1 MSTSSE
7 IPTKNTSGNNTAPVE
22 AGDKPRE
29 VANKVE
35 EKTAP
40 VAGVTATTSPAGGPA
55 VSTGTALPVAALAN
69 DKSRNAESVSQDVV
83 KNAEKVKSAAPKK
96 IPIPSYVGWKQVAGW
111 TEDDVLTADEADE
124 DLLYNTTILESYLQD
139 KYYGEWYHNA
149 ALLTITA
156 FFSWIITRLG
166 GGLPSVFC
174 IAAVTATA
182 FRTSVRKLRKN
193 IREKVIREAAM
204 RKLETDTETIDWINL
219 LMNKF
224 WAINEPFIAE
234 QAVTIGNQVLADAAP
249 KFLSHIA
256 LDTFTL
262 GTKPPRLNHV
272 RTFPKTDEDIVVMDW
287 MYSFTPNDS
296 MDMTA
301 RQLKNFVDPQ
311 IQLNVGVGAG
321 KFGIN
326 FPIVVQNM
334 SFSGLMRVRI
344 KLVTSY
350 PHIKTIDAFFIT
362 PPTFDYVLKPIG
374 GKALG
379 FDINSLPGFEGFV
392 KGMVDFIIGP
402 MLYSPNTFQVNVQEL
417 LAGAGGDSAA
427 GVLAVTIFGAN
438 GIKSSEAIGNT
449 VDPYVIFSLNDRGE
463 LARSKT
469 QKSTKNP
476 RWNETKYILVQNVS
490 EALTL
495 SVFDFND
502 FRKDKFIGM
511 VNHPLESIVTKPD
524 QENLTLEILD
534 GNKSRGS
541 MNASLHWF
549 PVLEG
554 RKLDDGTVE
563 PPPESNTGIVKI
575 VLHQVKDL
583 DTSQSMVG
591 QYTPYAD
598 ILYNGELLHQTKHV
612 KRNNNAVWDESHEF
626 LVTDRRKAKIALRVK
641 DSRDLSTDPVL
652 GIYKGRLDSMLH
664 QFQTGH
670 DWFDL
675 NTKGRIRA
683 SITWKPIALK
693 GNAASKS
700 YAEPIGAIR
709 VHCIQAGDELRNLE
723 TIGKVDPYIRVMVN
737 GFHKARTVAV
747 PNTLAPLWDEV
758 LYIPVQSS
766 GQRMVIEAMDAE
778 NLGSDRTLGTFEL
791 DTGDFIKTNE
801 KGEYIEYIDTKQRTG
816 QFHMKKKGPKGTLI
830 YTLSFFPTVNVMDPD
845 EAEELRKEAEKKI
858 KEAEAAAASG
868 ESAKDEKKAEK
879 PESKEAAP
887 EPEQDEP
894 AAKDIPL
901 KELIQNE
908 SGVMAVTLLD
918 AKIYE
923 KDVYVRISVD
933 DAFFPAF
940 TSPKLASGSQLLSDT
955 GELLIRELSWSQVT
969 FQLTSK
975 PKGIKKDDFIASYKI
990 STLNLLKKSYHDK
1003 YQIHLKDGDKLVA
1016 ILNVRSRYF
1025 PLLMELDPSESINN
1039 MGELQG
1045 EIIRAENV
1053 PAADRSGYSDPY
1065 TVVLLNDEKVFKTK
1079 TVKKTLNPVWNEQ
1092 FGLEILSRT
1101 RTKLLLQVWDWDLGP
1116 TDDDFLGDVHVDLTQ
1131 LEPLTPTTLTLP
1143 LRGESGTIT
1152 VRFLFRPSYVSR
1164 RVDSS
1169 GMGATFANGAA
1180 IPGKLLGSA
1189 IGGAGD
1195 VAGGAL
1201 GLAGNVASNGV
1212 GAIAGVGS
1220 GAMAGVGAVA
1230 GVGGGAIAGV
1240 GSGLKSGA
1248 SKLKGTFR
1256 RSVSNSNASTNATN
1270 STSKY
1275 GDLGQNASSLSI
1287 NTGPHSGLEPPSPGF
1302 LHRRTASMRSN
1313 VSGATNAEGA
1323 IAGQIRLNTITGF
1336 DGVSSVLVKTYI
1348 KSSNSKEKEIHK
1360 SKTVKITSGGHVDE
1374 TFGFKADA
1382 TAQAIVFKVKE
1393 HKSLGRTEDLGEVT
1407 VSLAEATSGA
1417 LDLDVGQGQINVSI
1431 TV

>member
-1 MSTSSE
+1 
-7 IPTKNTSGNNTAPVE
+7 
-22 AGDKPRE
+22 
-29 VANKVE
+29 
-35 EKTAP
+35 
-40 VAGVTATTSPAGGPA
+40 
-55 VSTGTALPVAALAN
+55 
-69 DKSRNAESVSQDVV
+69 V
-83 KNAEKVKSAAPKK
+83 KNAEKAKSTAPKK
-96 IPIPSYVGWKQVAGW
+96 IITPSYVGWKQVAGW
-111 TEDDVLTADEADE
+111 TEDDVLTVDEADE
-124 DLLYNTTILESYLQD
+124 DLLYNTTVLENYLQD
-139 KYYGEWYHNA
+139 KYYGDWYHNA
-149 ALLTITA
+149 ALLTATA
-156 FFSWIITRLG
+156 FFSWIVTRLG

-174 IAAVTATA
+174 IAAVTAIA

-204 RKLETDTETIDWINL
+204 RKLETDTETIDWLNL

-224 WAINEPFIAE
+224 WSINEPFIAE

-256 LDTFTL
+256 LDVFTL

-321 KFGIN
+321 KFGVN
-326 FPIVVQNM
+326 FPIVIQNM

-350 PHIKTIDAFFIT
+350 PHIKTVDAFFIT

-374 GKALG
+374 GRALG

-392 KGMVDFIIGP
+392 KSMVDSIIGP

-438 GIKSSEAIGNT
+438 GIKSSEAMGNT
-449 VDPYVIFSLNDRGE
+449 VDPYVIFSLNNRNE

-469 QKSTKNP
+469 QRSTKNP

-511 VNHPLESIVTKPD
+511 ATYPLESIVTKPD
-524 QENLTLEILD
+524 QENLTLEILG

-583 DTSQSMVG
+583 DTSQSLVG

-598 ILYNGELLHQTKHV
+598 LLYNGELLHQTKHV
-612 KRNNNAVWDESHEF
+612 KRNNNPVWDESHEF
-626 LVTDRRKAKIALRVK
+626 LVTDRRKAKIALRIK
-641 DSRDLSTDPVL
+641 DSRDLGTDPVL

-664 QFQTGH
+664 QFQAGH

-675 NTKGRIRA
+675 NTKGRVRA

-693 GNAASKS
+693 GSAASKS
-700 YAEPIGAIR
+700 YAEPIGVIR

-737 GFHKARTVAV
+737 GFQKARTIAV
-747 PNTLAPLWDEV
+747 SNTLAPLWDEV

-778 NLGSDRTLGTFEL
+778 NIGSDRTLGTFEL

-801 KGEYIEYIDTKQRTG
+801 KGEYIEYIDAKQRTG

-830 YTLSFFPTVNVMDPD
+830 YTLSFFPAVNVMDPD
-845 EAEELRKEAEKKI
+845 EAEEQRKEAEKKI
-858 KEAEAAAASG
+858 KEAEAAAASD
-868 ESAKDEKKAEK
+868 EKAKDEKKTEK
-879 PESKEAAP
+879 PEGKEAAP
-887 EPEQDEP
+887 APETEQDEP

-901 KELIQNE
+901 KDLIQNE

-918 AKIYE
+918 AKLYE
-923 KDVYVRISVD
+923 KDVYLRISVD

-940 TSPKLASGSQLLSDT
+940 TSPKLAAGSQLLSDT

-969 FQLTSK
+969 FQITSK
-975 PKGIKKDDFIASYKI
+975 PKGLKKDDFIASYKI
-990 STLNLLKKSYHDK
+990 ATLNLLKKAYHDK
-1003 YQIHLKDGDKLVA
+1003 YQIHFKDGDKLVA
-1016 ILNVRSRYF
+1016 ILNVRARYF

-1045 EIIRAENV
+1045 EIIKAENV

-1065 TVVLLNDEKVFKTK
+1065 SVVQLNGEKVFKTK

-1092 FGLEILSRT
+1092 FNLEILSRT
-1101 RTKLLLQVWDWDLGP
+1101 KSKLLLQVWDWDLGP
-1116 TDDDFLGDVHVDLTQ
+1116 TDDDFLGDVYVDLSQ
-1131 LEPLTPTTLTLP
+1131 LEPLVPTTLTLP

-1152 VRFLFRPSYVSR
+1152 ARFLFKPSYVSR
-1164 RVDSS
+1164 QVDSS

-1180 IPGKLLGSA
+1180 APGKLLGSA

-1201 GLAGNVASNGV
+1201 GLAGNVAST
-1212 GAIAGVGS
+1212 
-1220 GAMAGVGAVA
+1220 GVGAVA
-1230 GVGGGAIAGV
+1230 GVGN
-1240 GSGLKSGA
+1240 GLKSGA

-1256 RSVSNSNASTNATN
+1256 RSASNTTASTNATN

-1275 GDLGQNASSLSI
+1275 GDLGQNASNLSV
-1287 NTGPHSGLEPPSPGF
+1287 NTGPQNNLESPSPGL

-1336 DGVSSVLVKTYI
+1336 DGVSSVLIKTYI
-1348 KSSNSKEKEIHK
+1348 KSSSSKEKEIHK
-1360 SKTVKITSGGHVDE
+1360 SKTVKVASGGHVDE

-1393 HKSLGRTEDLGEVT
+1393 HKSLGRTEDLGEAT
-1407 VSLAEATSGA
+1407 VSLTEVTSGA
-1417 LDLDVGQGQINVSI
+1417 LDLDVGQGHINVSI

>member
-1 MSTSSE
+1 MSTSSK
-7 IPTKNTSGNNTAPVE
+7 IPTENISGNNTEPLE
-22 AGDKPRE
+22 AGDKPRD

-35 EKTAP
+35 DKTAP

-55 VSTGTALPVAALAN
+55 VSTGTAYPVAALAN
-69 DKSRNAESVSQDVV
+69 DKSRNAGALSEVQSISQDVV
-83 KNAEKVKSAAPKK
+83 KNAEKGKSQAPKK
-96 IPIPSYVGWKQVAGW
+96 IPTPSYVGWKQVAGW
-111 TEDDVLTADEADE
+111 TEDDVLTVDEADE
-124 DLLYNTTILESYLQD
+124 DLLYNSTILENYLQD
-139 KYYGEWYHNA
+139 KYYGDWYHNA
-149 ALLTITA
+149 ALITA
-156 FFSWIITRLG
+156 AAFLSWIVTRLG

-174 IAAVTATA
+174 IGAVIATA
-182 FRTSVRKLRKN
+182 YRTSVRKLRKN

-204 RKLETDTETIDWINL
+204 RKLETDTETLDWLNL
-219 LMNKF
+219 IMNKF

-296 MDMTA
+296 IDMTA

-311 IQLNVGVGAG
+311 IQLNVGVGVG
-321 KFGIN
+321 KFDVN

-374 GKALG
+374 GRALG

-392 KGMVDFIIGP
+392 KSMVDSIIGP

-417 LAGAGGDSAA
+417 LAGTGGDSAA

-438 GIKSSEAIGNT
+438 GIKSSEAMGNT
-449 VDPYVIFSLNDRGE
+449 VDPYVIFSLNNRNE

-469 QKSTKNP
+469 QRSTKNP
-476 RWNETKYILVQNVS
+476 RWNETKYILVQNFS

-511 VNHPLESIVTKPD
+511 ANYPLDSIVTKPD
-524 QENLTLEILD
+524 QENLTLEILS

-541 MNASLHWF
+541 INASLHWF

-563 PPPESNTGIVKI
+563 PPPESNTGIAKV

-591 QYTPYAD
+591 QYSPYAD
-598 ILYNGELLHQTKHV
+598 LLYNGELLHQTKHV
-612 KRNNNAVWDESHEF
+612 KRNNNAVWDESFEF

-641 DSRDLSTDPVL
+641 DSRDLATDPVL

-664 QFQTGH
+664 QFHTGH
-670 DWFDL
+670 DWFNL
-675 NTKGRIRA
+675 NTTGRIRA
-683 SITWKPIALK
+683 SVTWKPIALK
-693 GNAASKS
+693 GNAAGKS

-709 VHCIQAGDELRNLE
+709 VHCIQAGEELRNLE
-723 TIGKVDPYIRVMVN
+723 TIGKVDPYIRVMIN
-737 GFHKARTVAV
+737 GFQKARTVAV
-747 PNTLAPLWDEV
+747 PNTLAPTWDEV

-801 KGEYIEYIDTKQRTG
+801 KGEYMEYIDTKQRTG

-830 YTLSFFPTVNVMDPD
+830 YTFSFFPTVNVMDPD
-845 EAEELRKEAEKKI
+845 EAEELRKEAEKKV
-858 KEAEAAAASG
+858 KEAEAAAAN
-868 ESAKDEKKAEK
+868 EEKTNDEKKAEK
-879 PESKEAAP
+879 PEGKEAAP

-908 SGVMAVTLLD
+908 SGVMAVTFLD
-918 AKIYE
+918 GKIYE
-923 KDVYVRISVD
+923 KDVYLRISVD

-940 TSPKLASGSQLLSDT
+940 TGPRLATGSQLLGDT
-955 GELLIRELSWSQVT
+955 GELLIRELSWSQLI
-969 FQLTSK
+969 FQITSK
-975 PKGIKKDDFIASYKI
+975 PKGLKKDDYIATYKI
-990 STLNLLKKSYHDK
+990 ATLNLLKKAYYDK

-1016 ILNVRSRYF
+1016 VLNLRARYF

-1045 EIIRAENV
+1045 EIIKAENV

-1065 TVVLLNDEKVFKTK
+1065 AVVQLNGEKVFKTK

-1092 FGLEILSRT
+1092 FSIEILSRT
-1101 RTKLLLQVWDWDLGP
+1101 NSKLLLQVWDWDLGP
-1116 TDDDFLGDVHVDLTQ
+1116 TDDDFLGDVHVDLAQ

-1169 GMGATFANGAA
+1169 GMGATLANGAA
-1180 IPGKLLGSA
+1180 VPGKLLGSA

-1201 GLAGNVASNGV
+1201 GFAGNFASTGV
-1212 GAIAGVGS
+1212 GA
-1220 GAMAGVGAVA
+1220 MA
-1230 GVGGGAIAGV
+1230 GVGGGAISGV
-1240 GSGLKSGA
+1240 SGGLKSGA

-1256 RSVSNSNASTNATN
+1256 RTVSNTTASTNTTN
-1270 STSKY
+1270 SASKY
-1275 GDLGQNASSLSI
+1275 GDLGQNASNLSV
-1287 NTGPHSGLEPPSPGF
+1287 NTSPHSKLDPPSPGR
-1302 LHRRTASMRSN
+1302 LQRRTASMRSN

-1336 DGVSSVLVKTYI
+1336 DGVSSVVVKTYI
-1348 KSSNSKEKEIHK
+1348 RNSSSKEKEIHK
-1360 SKTVKITSGGHVDE
+1360 SKTVKLASGGHIDE
-1374 TFGFKADA
+1374 TFGFKADPSVQ
-1382 TAQAIVFKVKE
+1382 TIVFKVKE
-1393 HKSLGRTEDLGEVT
+1393 HKTLGRTEDLGEVT
-1407 VSLAEATSGA
+1407 VSLSEISSGPI
-1417 LDLDVGQGQINVSI
+1417 DLDVGQGQINVFI